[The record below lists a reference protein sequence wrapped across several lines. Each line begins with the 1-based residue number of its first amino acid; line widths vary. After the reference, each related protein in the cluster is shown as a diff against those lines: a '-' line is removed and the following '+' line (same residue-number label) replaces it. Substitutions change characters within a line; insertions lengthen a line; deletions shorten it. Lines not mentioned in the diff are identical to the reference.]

1 MINGKPKHAAIL
13 TKARSQLFR
22 KYVVYF
28 AMLVATTLLASGL
41 SGMYFSYQE
50 NVAALVELQHEKAI
64 STAYQI
70 EEYLSEIE
78 HEIGWTTMPQAF
90 PEITELD
97 QRRVD
102 YLKLLRQVPAITE
115 IGYLDAFGKERLRVS
130 RLAMDVVGSNKD
142 FSEKKLFAEAKTGKS
157 WYGPVYFRKETEPYM
172 TLAVGPSRN
181 NAGVTVVDVNLKF
194 IWDVITQIKIGKAGY
209 AYVVDANGRLV
220 SHPDISRVLQ
230 QSDFSQFP
238 QVRAAL
244 AATHSPAET
253 TRPITIADNAAGEPV
268 LVATS
273 PITSLGWAVLVEQPR
288 SEAFAPLYASMKQTG
303 LLLLAGL
310 VLSLLASLALA
321 RRMVT
326 PIQAL
331 RAGAAQIG
339 AGILDHRIEVHT
351 GDELE
356 TLAEQFNDMAKDLQ
370 ESYSSLEHKV
380 EERTQQLEIAS
391 RHKSAFLANMS
402 HELRTP
408 LNAIIG
414 YSELLVEDLGAQ
426 NNNNAVS
433 DLKKICGAG
442 RHLLTLIDD
451 VLDLSKV
458 EAGKIQLSPTD
469 FDLSGLVHD
478 TLLFV
483 QPMLARG
490 NNRLVTQLA
499 IDGVVMHS
507 DPVRVR
513 QVLFNLLSNACKFS
527 HRGVITVS
535 AHRDST
541 AQPERVLFSV
551 RDTGQGISAENL
563 EQLFQP
569 FVQAKTIGRKHEGT
583 GLGLALCRRFCEL
596 MGGEIN
602 VESEIG
608 KGSEFSFWLPVN
620 ARHLDSAAAAK

>member
-1 MINGKPKHAAIL
+1 MINGKPKREAIL
-13 TKARSQLFR
+13 TKARSPLFR

-28 AMLVATTLLASGL
+28 AMLVTTTLLASGL
-41 SGMYFSYQE
+41 SGMYFSYRE

-64 STAYQI
+64 GTAYKI
-70 EEYLSEIE
+70 EEYLKEIE

-90 PEITELD
+90 PEITALD

-115 IGYLDAFGKERLRVS
+115 IGYLDTFGKEKLRVS
-130 RLAMDVVGSNKD
+130 RLAMDVVGSDKD
-142 FSEKKLFAEAKTGKS
+142 FSKEPQFTEAKTGRS
-157 WYGPVYFRKETEPYM
+157 WFGPVYFRKETEPYM
-172 TLAVGPSRN
+172 TLAVAASRDDT
-181 NAGVTVVDVNLKF
+181 GVTVADVNLKF

-209 AYVVDANGRLV
+209 AYVVDAHGRLV

-244 AATHSPAET
+244 AGARSPGGTAQ
-253 TRPITIADNAAGEPV
+253 RAMIADNASGEPV
-268 LVATS
+268 LVATA
-273 PITSLGWAVLVEQPR
+273 PIASLGWAVLVEQPR
-288 SEAFAPLYASMKQTG
+288 TEAFAPLYASMKQTG

-310 VLSLLASLALA
+310 ILSLLASLALA

-331 RAGAAQIG
+331 RSGAAQIG
-339 AGILDHRIEVHT
+339 AGRLDHRIDVRT

-356 TLAEQFNDMAKDLQ
+356 TLAEQFNRMATDLQ
-370 ESYSSLEHKV
+370 ESYSGLERKV

-414 YSELLVEDLGAQ
+414 YSELLAEDAAVQ
-426 NNNNAVS
+426 SNTDAVS
-433 DLKKICGAG
+433 DLHKIRGAG
-442 RHLLTLIDD
+442 QHLLSLIDD
-451 VLDLSKV
+451 VLDLSKI
-458 EAGKIQLSPTD
+458 EAGKMQLTPAD
-469 FDLSGLVHD
+469 FDLRGLVDD
-478 TLLFV
+478 TLVFV
-483 QPMLARG
+483 QPMLVRG
-490 NNRLVTQLA
+490 NNRLETRFA

-513 QVLFNLLSNACKFS
+513 QVLFNLLSNACKFTQ
-527 HRGVITVS
+527 RGVITVS
-535 AHRDST
+535 VRRDTTAH
-541 AQPERVLFSV
+541 PERVLFSV
-551 RDTGQGISAENL
+551 RDTGEGISAENL
-563 EQLFQP
+563 KQLFQP
-569 FVQAKTIGRKHEGT
+569 FVQAKTIGRTHDGT

-596 MGGEIN
+596 MGGEIR
-602 VESEIG
+602 VVSECG
-608 KGSEFSFWLPVN
+608 KGSEFSFWLPVDT
-620 ARHLDSAAAAK
+620 RHLDSVSAS

>member
-1 MINGKPKHAAIL
+1 MISGKPKREAIL
-13 TKARSQLFR
+13 TKARSPLFR

-28 AMLVATTLLASGL
+28 AMLVTTTLLASGL
-41 SGMYFSYQE
+41 SGMYFSYRE

-64 STAYQI
+64 GTAYKI
-70 EEYLSEIE
+70 EEYLKEIE

-90 PEITELD
+90 PEIPVLD

-115 IGYLDAFGKERLRVS
+115 IGYLDTFGKEKLRVS
-130 RLAMDVVGSNKD
+130 RLAMDVAGSDKD
-142 FSEKKLFAEAKTGKS
+142 FTKEPQFTEAKTGRS
-157 WYGPVYFRKETEPYM
+157 WFGPVYFRKETEPYM
-172 TLAVGPSRN
+172 TLAVAASRDDT
-181 NAGVTVVDVNLKF
+181 GVTVADVNLKF

-209 AYVVDANGRLV
+209 AYVVDAHGRLI

-244 AATHSPAET
+244 AGARSPGGTAQQAM
-253 TRPITIADNAAGEPV
+253 IADNASGEPV
-268 LVATS
+268 LVATA
-273 PITSLGWAVLVEQPR
+273 PIASLGWAVLVEQPR
-288 SEAFAPLYASMKQTG
+288 TEAFAPLYASMKQTG

-331 RAGAAQIG
+331 RSGAAQIG
-339 AGILDHRIEVHT
+339 AGRLDHRINVHT

-356 TLAEQFNDMAKDLQ
+356 ALAEQFNHMAADLQ
-370 ESYSSLEHKV
+370 ESYSGLERKV

-414 YSELLVEDLGAQ
+414 YSELLAEDAAVQ
-426 NNNNAVS
+426 SNTDAVS
-433 DLKKICGAG
+433 DLHKIRGAG
-442 RHLLTLIDD
+442 QHLLSLIDD
-451 VLDLSKV
+451 VLDLSKI
-458 EAGKIQLSPTD
+458 EAGKMQLTPAD
-469 FDLSGLVHD
+469 FDLRGLVDD
-478 TLLFV
+478 TLVFV
-483 QPMLARG
+483 QPMLVRG
-490 NNRLVTQLA
+490 NNRLETRFA

-513 QVLFNLLSNACKFS
+513 QVLFNLLSNACKFTQ
-527 HRGVITVS
+527 RGVITVS
-535 AHRDST
+535 VRRDTTAH
-541 AQPERVLFSV
+541 PERVLFSV
-551 RDTGQGISAENL
+551 RDTGEGISAENL
-563 EQLFQP
+563 QQLFQP
-569 FVQAKTIGRKHEGT
+569 FVQAKTIGRTHDGT

-596 MGGEIN
+596 MGGEIR
-602 VESEIG
+602 VVSECG
-608 KGSEFSFWLPVN
+608 KGSEFSFWLPVDT
-620 ARHLDSAAAAK
+620 RHLDSVSAS

>member
-1 MINGKPKHAAIL
+1 MP

-28 AMLVATTLLASGL
+28 AMLVTTTLLASGL
-41 SGMYFSYQE
+41 SGMYLSYKE

-64 STAYQI
+64 GTAYKI
-70 EEYLSEIE
+70 EQYMKEIE

-90 PEITELD
+90 PEITVLD

-115 IGYLDAFGKERLRVS
+115 IGYLDASGKEKLRVS
-130 RLAMDVVGSNKD
+130 RLAMDILGSDKD
-142 FSEKKLFAEAKTGKS
+142 FSNDPEFTEAKTGKT
-157 WYGPVYFRKETEPYM
+157 WFGPVYFRKETEPYM
-172 TLAVGPSRN
+172 ILAMGASRDDT
-181 NAGVTVVDVNLKF
+181 GVTVADVNLKF

-209 AYVVDANGRLV
+209 AYVVDAHGRLI

-230 QSDFSQFP
+230 QSDFSQFS

-244 AATHSPAET
+244 TNARSSSATVQRAM
-253 TRPITIADNAAGEPV
+253 IADNADNEPV
-268 LVATS
+268 LVATA
-273 PITSLGWAVLVEQPR
+273 PITALGWAVLVEQPR
-288 SEAFAPLYASMKQTG
+288 TEAFAPLYASMLQTG

-339 AGILDHRIEVHT
+339 AGILDHRIDVRT

-356 TLAEQFNDMAKDLQ
+356 TLAEQFNHMAKDLQ

-414 YSELLVEDLGAQ
+414 YSEILAEDAAAQ
-426 NNNNAVS
+426 SNIEAVS
-433 DLKKICGAG
+433 DLQKIRRAG
-442 RHLLTLIDD
+442 RHLLALIDD
-451 VLDLSKV
+451 VLDLSKI
-458 EAGKIQLSPTD
+458 EAGKMQLAGTD
-469 FDLSGLVHD
+469 FELRTLVDD
-478 TLLFV
+478 TLLVV
-483 QPMLARG
+483 QPLLVRG
-490 NNRLVTQLA
+490 NNRLETRLA

-507 DPVRVR
+507 DAVRVR
-513 QVLFNLLSNACKFS
+513 QVLFNLLSNACKFT
-527 HRGVITVS
+527 HRGVITV
-535 AHRDST
+535 AALRDT
-541 AQPERVLFSV
+541 TTQPERVVFSV
-551 RDTGQGISAENL
+551 RDTGEGITTENL

-569 FVQAKTIGRKHEGT
+569 FVQAKTIGRMHDGT

-596 MGGEIN
+596 MGGEIT
-602 VESEIG
+602 VVSEYG
-608 KGSEFSFWLPVN
+608 KGSEFTFWLPVN
-620 ARHLDSAAAAK
+620 ARHLEGTSAS

>member
-1 MINGKPKHAAIL
+1 MAIP
-13 TKARSQLFR
+13 TKARSTLFR

-28 AMLVATTLLASGL
+28 TLLVTTTLLASGL

-50 NVAALVELQHEKAI
+50 NVAALVELQHEKAVG
-64 STAYQI
+64 TAYKI
-70 EEYLSEIE
+70 EEYLKAIE

-90 PEITELD
+90 PEISVID

-115 IGYLDAFGKERLRVS
+115 VAYLDVYGKEKLRVS

-142 FSEKKLFAEAKTGKS
+142 FSKAPQFTEAKAGKS
-157 WYGPVYFRKETEPYM
+157 WFGQVYFRKETEPYM
-172 TLAVGPSRN
+172 TLAVVASRDDT
-181 NAGVTVVDVNLKF
+181 GVSVADVNLKF

-209 AYVVDANGRLV
+209 AYVVDAQGRLV

-230 QSDFSQFP
+230 KSDFSQFP

-244 AATHSPAET
+244 AGAHSQVGAASQV
-253 TRPITIADNAAGEPV
+253 TIADSATGEPV
-268 LVATS
+268 LVATA

-288 SEAFAPLYASMKQTG
+288 TEAFAPLYASMKQTG
-303 LLLLAGL
+303 LLLLVGLILSFLVSL
-310 VLSLLASLALA
+310 VLV

-331 RAGAAQIG
+331 RSGAAQIG
-339 AGILDHRIEVHT
+339 AGRLDHRIDVHT

-356 TLAEQFNDMAKDLQ
+356 TLAEQFNRMATDLQ
-370 ESYSSLEHKV
+370 ESYSGLERKV

-414 YSELLVEDLGAQ
+414 YSELLAEDAAAQ
-426 NNNNAVS
+426 SNTEVLA
-433 DLKKICGAG
+433 DLNKIRGAG
-442 RHLLTLIDD
+442 KHLLSLIDD
-451 VLDLSKV
+451 VLDLSKI
-458 EAGKIQLSPTD
+458 EAGKMQLAPTD
-469 FDLSGLVHD
+469 FDLRGLVD
-478 TLLFV
+478 VTLVYL

-490 NNRLVTQLA
+490 KNRLETRLE

-507 DPVRVR
+507 DPIRVR
-513 QVLFNLLSNACKFS
+513 QVLFNLLSNACKFTR
-527 HRGVITVS
+527 HGVITVS
-535 AHRDST
+535 ARRDRT
-541 AQPERVLFSV
+541 VQPERVLFSV
-551 RDTGQGISAENL
+551 RDTGEGITAENL
-563 EQLFQP
+563 VQLFQP
-569 FVQAKTIGRKHEGT
+569 FVQATTAGRMHDGT

-602 VESEIG
+602 VVSELG

-620 ARHLDSAAAAK
+620 AQHLDGVTVS

>member
-1 MINGKPKHAAIL
+1 MINGKPKREAIL
-13 TKARSQLFR
+13 TKARSPLFR

-28 AMLVATTLLASGL
+28 AMLVTTTLLASGL
-41 SGMYFSYQE
+41 SGMYFSYRE

-64 STAYQI
+64 GTAYKI
-70 EEYLSEIE
+70 EEYLKEIE

-90 PEITELD
+90 PEITALD

-115 IGYLDAFGKERLRVS
+115 IGYLDTFGKEKLRVS
-130 RLAMDVVGSNKD
+130 RLAMDVVGSDKD
-142 FSEKKLFAEAKTGKS
+142 FAKEPQFTEAKTGRS
-157 WYGPVYFRKETEPYM
+157 WFGPVYFRKETEPYM
-172 TLAVGPSRN
+172 TLAVAASRDDT
-181 NAGVTVVDVNLKF
+181 GVTVADVNLKF

-209 AYVVDANGRLV
+209 AYVVDAHGRLV

-244 AATHSPAET
+244 AGARSPGGTAQ
-253 TRPITIADNAAGEPV
+253 RAMIADNASGEPV
-268 LVATS
+268 LVATA
-273 PITSLGWAVLVEQPR
+273 PIASLGWAVLVEQPR
-288 SEAFAPLYASMKQTG
+288 TEAFAPLYASMKQTG

-310 VLSLLASLALA
+310 ILSLLASLALA

-331 RAGAAQIG
+331 RSGAAQIG
-339 AGILDHRIEVHT
+339 AGRLDHRIDVRT

-356 TLAEQFNDMAKDLQ
+356 TLAEQFNRMATDLQ
-370 ESYSSLEHKV
+370 ESYSGLERKV

-414 YSELLVEDLGAQ
+414 YSELLAEDAAVQ
-426 NNNNAVS
+426 SNTDAVS
-433 DLKKICGAG
+433 DLHKIRGAG
-442 RHLLTLIDD
+442 QHLLSLIDD
-451 VLDLSKV
+451 VLDLSKI
-458 EAGKIQLSPTD
+458 EAGKMQLTPAD
-469 FDLSGLVHD
+469 FDLRGLVDD
-478 TLLFV
+478 TLVFV
-483 QPMLARG
+483 QPMLVRG
-490 NNRLVTQLA
+490 NNRLETRFA

-513 QVLFNLLSNACKFS
+513 QVLFNLLSNACKFTQ
-527 HRGVITVS
+527 RGVITVS
-535 AHRDST
+535 VRRDTTAH
-541 AQPERVLFSV
+541 PERVLFSV
-551 RDTGQGISAENL
+551 RDTGEGISAENL
-563 EQLFQP
+563 KQLFQP
-569 FVQAKTIGRKHEGT
+569 FVQAKTIGRTHDGT

-596 MGGEIN
+596 MGGEIR
-602 VESEIG
+602 VVSECG
-608 KGSEFSFWLPVN
+608 KGSEFSFWLPVDT
-620 ARHLDSAAAAK
+620 RHLDSVSAS